1 MAQEQT
7 LSLSGRR
14 AVVTGGA
21 GGLGRAIAARL
32 ESEGAAIT
40 IIDHGGSLAAA
51 AVPGGW
57 HVEDVDLARPD
68 CKDRMRKIAT
78 DLGAV
83 DIVVAN
89 AGVVPPWRGMD
100 ALDADEWQKV
110 MAINVWGVA
119 ASLGAFAEALAK
131 TGRGSA
137 VVMASLNGYR
147 AHPKQVLYTA
157 SKHAAIG
164 LMRAAALDMGPAGTR
179 VNALA
184 PGPIMTDALIDRIAK
199 RHAAGGPASADA
211 LMAMANETA
220 LGKLATIDQVANA
233 AFFLASDASAGMTG
247 LVIPVDGGLA

>member
-7 LSLSGRR
+7 LSGRR

-21 GGLGRAIAARL
+21 GGLGRAIATRL
-32 ESEGAAIT
+32 EEAGAAIT
-40 IIDHGGSLAAA
+40 IIDHGASLANAE
-51 AVPGGW
+51 VPSDW
-57 HVEDVDLARPD
+57 HIEDVDLSRLD
-68 CKDRMRKIAT
+68 CQDRMRGIASV
-78 DLGAV
+78 LGLV

-100 ALDADEWQKV
+100 ALDADEWQTV

-119 ASLGAFAEALAK
+119 ATLGAFAGALAQ

-137 VVMASLNGYR
+137 VVMASLNGYK

-164 LMRAAALDMGPAGTR
+164 IMRAAAQDMGPAGTR

-184 PGPIMTDALIDRIAK
+184 PGPIMTDALLARIAR
-199 RHAAGGPASADA
+199 RHAAGGPAPEDA
-211 LMAMANETA
+211 LAALAKETA
-220 LGKLATIDQVANA
+220 LGKLATIDQVASTA
-233 AFFLASDASAGMTG
+233 YFLASDASAGLTG
-247 LVIPVDGGLA
+247 LVVPVDGGLA

>member
-1 MAQEQT
+1 MTQEQT
-7 LSLSGRR
+7 LSGRR

-21 GGLGRAIAARL
+21 GGLGRAIATRL
-32 ESEGAAIT
+32 EAAGAAIT
-40 IIDHGGSLAAA
+40 IIDQGASLANAK
-51 AVPGGW
+51 VPEGW
-57 HVEDVDLARPD
+57 HVEDVDLSRPD
-68 CKDRMRKIAT
+68 CQDRMRQIAT
-78 DLGAV
+78 DLEAV

-119 ASLGAFAEALAK
+119 ATLGAFAGALAK

-164 LMRAAALDMGPAGTR
+164 IMRAAALDMGPAGTR

-184 PGPIMTDALIDRIAK
+184 PGPIMTGALLDRIAK
-199 RHAAGGPASADA
+199 RHAAGGPAPEDA
-211 LMAMANETA
+211 LAALAKETA
-220 LGKLATIDQVANA
+220 LGKLATIDHVASA

-247 LVIPVDGGLA
+247 LVVPVDAGLA